1 VTGVPRQEKI
11 CRQRSDDKGAAVLP
25 TPARHPAVSE
35 SESLDIYWTFYWAVA
50 AAQLARWLPVR
61 PARILD
67 ISGHQA
73 RRSPQAAVAGH
84 RVIEVVGAPPRRVRG
99 GGAGDGIG
107 WDKERGAG
115 RGDVGC
121 AGARGTRRGE
131 IGWAKERGIGH
142 CGGSVHPIVGEATAL
157 RFLTGESVDGVLAE
171 GRMLSRHLATE
182 AVVAEIARVLRPGGR
197 VLLSV
202 DSLVFGMAILA
213 EQNYWAH
220 LSDVPRAEVVLV
232 PWPDGTITRCFGAEQ
247 LRELLGGAGLEVE
260 WIRPR
265 TVLSPTTVEHVL
277 GTDPQALPRLVRAE
291 LTATPSDE
299 SVGIHLVAS
308 ARRP

>member
-1 VTGVPRQEKI
+1 MP
-11 CRQRSDDKGAAVLP
+11 P

-35 SESLDIYWTFYWAVA
+35 SESLDTYWTFYWAVA

-84 RVIEVVGAPPRRVRG
+84 SVIQVLGSRSRRVQPVRETGSG
-99 GGAGDGIG
+99 GCVRTVI
-107 WDKERGAG
+107 
-115 RGDVGC
+115 GDV
-121 AGARGTRRGE
+121 AG
-131 IGWAKERGIGH
+131 
-142 CGGSVHPIVGEATAL
+142 L
-157 RFLTGESVDGVLAE
+157 RFLAGSSVDGVLAE

-202 DSLVFGMAILA
+202 DSLVFGMALLA

-247 LRELLGGAGLEVE
+247 LRELLGDAGLEVE
-260 WIRPR
+260 WVRPR
-265 TVLSPTTVEHVL
+265 TALSPTTVEHVL
-277 GTDPQALPRLVRAE
+277 TSDPAALPRLVRAE
-291 LTATPSDE
+291 LAATPTDE

>member
-1 VTGVPRQEKI
+1 VP
-11 CRQRSDDKGAAVLP
+11 P

-35 SESLDIYWTFYWAVA
+35 SESLDTYWTFYWAVA

-73 RRSPQAAVAGH
+73 RRSPQVAVAGH
-84 RVIEVVGAPPRRVRG
+84 SVIQVVGPRSRG
-99 GGAGDGIG
+99 KI
-107 WDKERGAG
+107 
-115 RGDVGC
+115 
-121 AGARGTRRGE
+121 GARGETRGTGRDNGGTGAGGDGAGGDTAGPGGDTAGPGGRTGGE
-131 IGWAKERGIGH
+131 DGT
-142 CGGSVHPIVGEATAL
+142 GGRVHHVVGDVTAL
-157 RFLTGESVDGVLAE
+157 RFLAGGSVDGVLAE

-232 PWPDGTITRCFGAEQ
+232 PWPDGTITRCFGTEQ
-247 LRELLGGAGLEVE
+247 LRELLAGAGLEVE
-260 WIRPR
+260 WVRPR
-265 TVLSPTTVEHVL
+265 TALSPTTVEHVL
-277 GTDPQALPRLVRAE
+277 TTDPQALPRLVRAE
-291 LTATPSDE
+291 LTATPTDE